1 MPAHVTALY
10 PFRPLQSLD
19 EAVMLGLKQLIAGLP
34 ALDVSFGA
42 IGRFPGVRWLA
53 PEPREPIDRL
63 TQALVAAF
71 PDCLPYRGEF
81 SDPVPHLTFAVGDEA
96 LLSQV
101 ENEVAAGLS
110 APIQARIED
119 CCLFQFTEG
128 RWREAARFAFG
139 RAPERAPAQNSI
151 G

>member
-19 EAVMLGLKQLIAGLP
+19 EAVMSQLERLIGALP
-34 ALDVSFGA
+34 QLEISFGA

-53 PEPREPIDRL
+53 PAPRAPIDRL

-71 PDCLPYRGEF
+71 PDCPPYQGKFAE
-81 SDPVPHLTFAVGDEA
+81 PIPHLTFAIGDEA
-96 LLSQV
+96 GLG
-101 ENEVAAGLS
+101 EIEAEVAARLG
-110 APIQARIED
+110 APIRARIES
-119 CCLFQFTEG
+119 CALFQFTDG
-128 RWREAARFAFG
+128 RWRPAARFAFG
-139 RAPERAPAQNSI
+139 S